1 MTTETDTTSPAV
13 SGMAQLQQML
23 LDSIRDLR
31 AGTLK
36 APEARAI
43 NDIGTTLVSSARA
56 EIEHAR
62 ITKRLTAGFL
72 ESPQTPEPQRTANGS
87 GVVTPLPAGSPWP
100 GRQHRI
106 SDDEPT

>member
-1 MTTETDTTSPAV
+1 MTTETDTPSTAV

-36 APEARAI
+36 PAEARAI

-56 EIEHAR
+56 EIEHER
-62 ITKRLTAGFL
+62 ITKRLTSNFL
-72 ESPQTPEPQRTANGS
+72 EKLEAEPRPTRSGS
-87 GVVTPLPAGSPWP
+87 GTVTPLPAGSPWP
-100 GRQHRI
+100 GRRHQMG
-106 SDDEPT
+106 DD